1 MSAARKRQFDVI
13 IVWKLDRYGRS
24 ALDILANVQ
33 VLRQHGVALLCSSQG
48 MLISNQADP
57 MTTCMLQV
65 MAAFAELEREQIR
78 ERTRMGLRA
87 AVARGVKLGRPLVE
101 IPDPLQVLELRAA
114 GLGLRPIATKLS
126 TTVWAVRLAFKALEE
141 LECAKNGTPEPAGGS
156 VAA

>member
-1 MSAARKRQFDVI
+1 
-13 IVWKLDRYGRS
+13 
-24 ALDILANVQ
+24 
-33 VLRQHGVALLCSSQG
+33 
-48 MLISNQADP
+48 

-114 GLGLRPIATKLS
+114 GLGLRPIATRLS